1 MLLQMNSNLNYEF
14 KIMNYEEENEFF
26 KERIGVTLM
35 NGIRERVDYMIKLTL
50 NLTKIKANKKSAT

>member
-1 MLLQMNSNLNYEF
+1 MNSNLNYEF
-14 KIMNYEEENEFF
+14 KIMNYEEENLIF
-26 KERIGVTLM
+26 KERIAVTLM

>member
-1 MLLQMNSNLNYEF
+1 MNSTLLHCLFEF
-14 KIMNYEEENEFF
+14 RL
-26 KERIGVTLM
+26 KERIAVTLM

>member
-1 MLLQMNSNLNYEF
+1 MKK
-14 KIMNYEEENEFF
+14 KIKFF
-26 KERIGVTLM
+26 KERIAVTLM

>member
-1 MLLQMNSNLNYEF
+1 MKK
-14 KIMNYEEENEFF
+14 KIKFLK
-26 KERIGVTLM
+26 KESLLM